1 MASGLGAFAGGLADG
16 YNEGERLRLAQQD
29 MAMRKKMMDVQTQN
43 AQLDLKKK
51 QQEDDAFASLADY
64 TKNYVANGG
73 QAAPGQASAAPGGP
87 GLTPQPD
94 AGAGTG
100 APAPAG
106 ASGAP
111 AGAGLQPIADAQGMP
126 EGPSTGAAP
135 AGPGLQK
142 DGPRNPQEHL
152 GFTLFQQPSLLQDP
166 NYLNGA
172 AKVLMASGSRAAQEK
187 GLAYL
192 NAGYTAQKE
201 NLLTAAKYA
210 AFGDLKGA
218 AAAFNARGT
227 QQIDPDSLQYADDKH
242 TTVTGK
248 MADGTPFSFQPG
260 QVLSMFRT
268 PDSLADEQLKRADL
282 AVRERQAGAQEK
294 QAEAA
299 SKRADAYDKFT
310 TGAELWRQA
319 QARNL
324 DAKTGGVG
332 VQTPKQ
338 VNDLVSK
345 AGLAL
350 RRQIETE
357 QPKED
362 AKYNT
367 NGMMTLLPD
376 MQAEIGTQIRNGT
389 DPEVAFQQTLNT
401 YHDRVSGLND
411 ALAKIAADAN
421 GKWTSA
427 GKDEAMRTGLQQ
439 FMGQYKV
446 SPSDIKKYLP
456 ATKLGKADA
465 DRIRSA
471 LGSVSTGSVAAGTAP
486 PPKAP
491 AMPKTQAD
499 FDALKK
505 GDAYV
510 NPADGKTYIKN

>member
-1 MASGLGAFAGGLADG
+1 MASGLGAFAGGIAEG

-43 AQLDLKKK
+43 AQRDLKKK

-64 TKNYVANGG
+64 TKNYIANGG
-73 QAAPGQASAAPGGP
+73 QAAPGQAPAAP
-87 GLTPQPD
+87 GLTPQTD
-94 AGAGTG
+94 A
-100 APAPAG
+100 APG
-106 ASGAP
+106 ASASAASAP
-111 AGAGLQPIADAQGMP
+111 GGAGLQPIGDAAGMP
-126 EGPSTGAAP
+126 EGPSTGAST

-142 DGPRNPQEHL
+142 DGPQNPQEHL
-152 GFTLFQQPSLLQDP
+152 GFTLFQQPSLLQDQ

-201 NLLTAAKYA
+201 NLLTAAKYS

-218 AAAFNARGT
+218 AAAFNARGA
-227 QQIDPDSLQYADDKH
+227 QKIDPDSLQYTDDKR
-242 TTVTGK
+242 TTVAGK

-268 PDSLADEQLKRADL
+268 PDSLADEQLKRAEL
-282 AVRERQAGAQEK
+282 GVRERQVGAQEK

-299 SKRADAYDKFT
+299 SKRADAYDRFT

-324 DAKTGGVG
+324 DAKTGAVG
-332 VQTPKQ
+332 QSTTKQ

-350 RRQIETE
+350 RHQLETE

-389 DPEVAFQQTLNT
+389 DPEIAFQQTLNT

-427 GKDEAMRTGLQQ
+427 GKDEAMRAGLQQ

-446 SPSDIKKYLP
+446 SPADIKKYLP

-465 DRIRSA
+465 DRIRSVI
-471 LGSVSTGSVAAGTAP
+471 GSVSAGSVATGGAAP

-499 FDALKK
+499 FDALQK
-505 GDAYV
+505 GDPYV